1 MAMRVRDLMTSNVIT
16 VGPEDHL
23 LTVQELMWDN
33 DIRHLPVVD
42 ADSEILG
49 LISHRDLIR
58 WTHSAES
65 NLPLSAQTDLLR
77 STRAEDVMVRDLLTT
92 EADED
97 IRRAAQ
103 LMFENKFGC
112 LLVTTGGRLSG
123 ILTESDFVRLM
134 AEGE

>member
-42 ADSEILG
+42 VDSEVLG

-65 NLPLSAQTDLLR
+65 NLPLSALW
-77 STRAEDVMVRDLLTT
+77 
-92 EADED
+92 
-97 IRRAAQ
+97 
-103 LMFENKFGC
+103 
-112 LLVTTGGRLSG
+112 
-123 ILTESDFVRLM
+123 
-134 AEGE
+134 